1 MRSLIENRI
10 SALLEGQD
18 QVYYHGTRAL
28 FPFNEFTPRLIGTG
42 TSSSGQKFGGF
53 FFTSEQENAEFY
65 AEDFVAKIKIKDIK
79 PAPEGETHSPT
90 VLRMAIESSQNL
102 KLEDVL
108 DGSMYSDIVVVPTS
122 NVDDIEIIEW
132 IFVGDKEFY
141 FDQLDKLFFNLD
153 DYDPE
158 DEDNIDDDGNV
169 MPPYIDT
176 YQIDSLLGQM
186 ELNVKSMMSVPIFN
200 EYYNTVEE
208 RLSKE
213 YGLMQEIINNRIST
227 LFENP
232 QKADKEFFNSKEY
245 LTPADKEIVLSIT
258 GGDIFTYK
266 IAELLDQ
273 FLAYEREQNP
283 DSDASIYKPS
293 LQDFY
298 NGLKSYNASV
308 FPLKGFLVDQ
318 PSKDAYEV
326 AEFMKHRAAAVDKL
340 KQLPKIVVRNLRH
353 ITQPEREYNYQIKE
367 FNQGL
372 KSIVSMLQ
380 HISDTL
386 DEEGYSRV
394 IKKAFHSKDLYY
406 NFEHYF
412 EKLQGLLDIE
422 TFDTR
427 NIDKE
432 EVKQDAVNI
441 GAEILQEGEDFLLM
455 AVTEAHQLREISCNV
470 HWCVTGEGYFDTHTT
485 VIPEMYI
492 LLQLDSRINNEDR
505 LLLYTESDGMDY
517 EDTSIVREYG
527 MPEMEWYNAHNE
539 NTYPMA
545 EIDDEELKQRVKE
558 LTKEYAQDYFDRFEE
573 EEEEEELSMVAEFV
587 RMAVGEYIKGGEA
600 DSKSVEDI
608 AQKHDVPVFFI
619 KHELSI
625 GSKIEIEHVDD
636 NVLAREIA
644 MDHLWEFPD
653 YYTRLEK
660 MEKDAD
666 LDEANPL
673 IAVDDI
679 PKGHDARVVDEEW
692 DYDEDQMNYTTTSVS
707 GEFYH
712 GTSIDE
718 GEVYRELDPN
728 YSDWEAIWFAN
739 DENISQEFGENRTND
754 GDTQVVYTVEINSDK
769 IVYLGQQDFED
780 IKEHYHLEDLREAI
794 PILRQAGFDG
804 WQTLGSI
811 GWNQYDDFAIW
822 NMDVVTIKSI
832 MLMDAEGEWSE
843 KMSLD
848 QAQEI
853 VSSKEGID
861 EANPI
866 IPIDDIPKGHF
877 ARNVGIVSW

>member
-28 FPFNEFTPRLIGTG
+28 FPFNEFAPRLIGTG

-65 AEDFVAKIKIKDIK
+65 AEDFVAKIRIKDIK
-79 PAPEGETHSPT
+79 PAPEGETHPPT

-108 DGSMYSDIVVVPTS
+108 DGSVYSDIVVVPTS
-122 NVDDIEIIEW
+122 NIDDIEIIEW

-186 ELNVKSMMSVPIFN
+186 ELSVKSMMSVPIFN

-213 YGLMQEIINNRIST
+213 YGLVQEIINNRISA
-227 LFENP
+227 LLENP
-232 QKADKEFFNSKEY
+232 QK
-245 LTPADKEIVLSIT
+245 
-258 GGDIFTYK
+258 
-266 IAELLDQ
+266 
-273 FLAYEREQNP
+273 
-283 DSDASIYKPS
+283 
-293 LQDFY
+293 
-298 NGLKSYNASV
+298 
-308 FPLKGFLVDQ
+308 
-318 PSKDAYEV
+318 
-326 AEFMKHRAAAVDKL
+326 
-340 KQLPKIVVRNLRH
+340 
-353 ITQPEREYNYQIKE
+353 
-367 FNQGL
+367 
-372 KSIVSMLQ
+372 
-380 HISDTL
+380 
-386 DEEGYSRV
+386 
-394 IKKAFHSKDLYY
+394 
-406 NFEHYF
+406 
-412 EKLQGLLDIE
+412 
-422 TFDTR
+422 
-427 NIDKE
+427 
-432 EVKQDAVNI
+432 
-441 GAEILQEGEDFLLM
+441 
-455 AVTEAHQLREISCNV
+455 
-470 HWCVTGEGYFDTHTT
+470 
-485 VIPEMYI
+485 
-492 LLQLDSRINNEDR
+492 
-505 LLLYTESDGMDY
+505 
-517 EDTSIVREYG
+517 
-527 MPEMEWYNAHNE
+527 
-539 NTYPMA
+539 
-545 EIDDEELKQRVKE
+545 
-558 LTKEYAQDYFDRFEE
+558 
-573 EEEEEELSMVAEFV
+573 
-587 RMAVGEYIKGGEA
+587 AVGEYIKGGEA

-608 AQKHDVPVFFI
+608 AQKHEVPVFFI

-625 GSKIEIEHVDD
+625 GSKIELEHTDD
-636 NVLAREIA
+636 KALAREIA
-644 MDHLWEFPD
+644 MDHLWEIPD

-666 LDEANPL
+666 LGEANPV